1 MEGEHMEVLKKYRIK
16 HNLSYKDMSTK
27 LGISKT
33 FYWQIEN
40 DQRRLSYNRAIEIAK
55 IFDTTPDQLFYED
68 IKKQKK

>member
-1 MEGEHMEVLKKYRIK
+1 MEVLKKYRIK